1 MLPAKVKQ
9 RKKKPQ
15 CFADLVTDVPSII
28 TNDKTYISYDCLHFL
43 GSVSNWINFV
53 IISRQ
58 FFINLLSFDIIKRI
72 SMEIIANQLN
82 FFCNLAWTQGS
93 YGKCYEVAKKTTAER
108 FACKIIS
115 KISIVH
121 GLLGKR
127 KRFT

>member
-43 GSVSNWINFV
+43 GSVSNCINFV

-58 FFINLLSFDIIKRI
+58 IFINLLSFDIIKRI

-82 FFCNLAWTQGS
+82 FFCNLA
-93 YGKCYEVAKKTTAER
+93 
-108 FACKIIS
+108 
-115 KISIVH
+115 
-121 GLLGKR
+121 
-127 KRFT
+127 